1 VPGIS
6 GYEAFFRQGPN
17 WIRAT
22 QNSLWVMA
30 FSTTTAVL
38 LGFVYAYA
46 MVYSQMRW
54 KPFFRVLAILPMLSP
69 PFVVAAS
76 YILLF
81 GPRGLI
87 TFKLFGYSP
96 NILGFYG

>member
-1 VPGIS
+1 MV
-6 GYEAFFRQGPN
+6 
-17 WIRAT
+17 
-22 QNSLWVMA
+22 L
-30 FSTTTAVL
+30 STTTAVL

-46 MVYSQMRW
+46 MVYSRMPW
-54 KPFFRVLAILPMLSP
+54 KPFFRLIAILPMLSP

-87 TFKLFGYSP
+87 TYGVFGVRPEHPRALTASGASRRSP
-96 NILGFYG
+96 SSRTPIS